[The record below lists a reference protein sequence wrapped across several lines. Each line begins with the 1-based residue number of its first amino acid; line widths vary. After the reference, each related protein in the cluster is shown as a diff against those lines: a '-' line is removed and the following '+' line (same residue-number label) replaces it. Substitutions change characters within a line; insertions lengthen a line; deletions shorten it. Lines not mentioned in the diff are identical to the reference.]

1 MNNAI
6 ATDAKEIKSLIRN
19 AEALGDEFIAALA
32 ALKIKIVSTRAHPDI
47 VPHEGQAALA
57 RLANAERQAFA
68 SSTNLFRAHNELSD
82 IAIRMDVEHP
92 TNLMTTAGLLEFAEG
107 EAVG

>member
-1 MNNAI
+1 MNTAI
-6 ATDAKEIKSLIRN
+6 VADAKEIKSLIRN

-32 ALKIKIVSTRAHPDI
+32 ALKIKMLSSRAHPDV

-57 RLANAERQAFA
+57 RLANAERQALA
-68 SSTNLFRAHNELSD
+68 SSSSLFRVHNELSD

-92 TNLMTTAGLLEFAEG
+92 TPPSTPTGIREFDEDFLIA
-107 EAVG
+107 